1 MGLSVVGAVVVVHI
15 HGLCNQHEVRSV
27 YVSMLD
33 YQTSRLRWFQHV
45 GLGFIAW
52 ELELGLL
59 TMPIKANAN
68 QLSHDDSHQHS
79 VHSMLSHFAV

>member
-1 MGLSVVGAVVVVHI
+1 MGLSLVGAVVVVRVWT
-15 HGLCNQHEVRSV
+15 CNQYEVRSV

-33 YQTSRLRWFQHV
+33 YQTSRLRWFRHV
-45 GLGFIAW
+45 GSR

-68 QLSHDDSHQHS
+68 QLSHDDSHQHP